1 MAQLIDDRSTI
12 HIPSVDPMNTEPVR
26 FLEPVT
32 FTDLSPRAL
41 SAECEAWLTEYKE
54 AFLAG
59 LKGEL
64 GTSLSPE
71 WIQHALREADS
82 LASLTPVPSL
92 FWPELA
98 TEKLAA
104 AQAWQ
109 ERQNQLLGGPEITL
123 TA

>member
-1 MAQLIDDRSTI
+1 MKTD
-12 HIPSVDPMNTEPVR
+12 PVR

-32 FTDLSPRAL
+32 FTDLSHRSL
-41 SAECEAWLTEYKE
+41 SAGCEAWLAEYKE

-64 GTSLSPE
+64 GITLSPA

-82 LASLTPVPSL
+82 LASLTPVPAL

-109 ERQNQLLGGPEITL
+109 ERQNQLLGGPQITL